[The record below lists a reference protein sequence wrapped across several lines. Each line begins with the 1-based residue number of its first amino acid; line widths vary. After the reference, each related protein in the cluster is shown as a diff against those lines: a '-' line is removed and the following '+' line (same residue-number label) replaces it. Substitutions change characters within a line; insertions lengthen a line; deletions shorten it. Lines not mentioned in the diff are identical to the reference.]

1 MQILR
6 EITVIFFAGYGKSI
20 EQEEKKSNSEI
31 SPYKMHWHNV
41 SKDYFKRIKN
51 TLFELNL
58 TLTGRL

>member
-6 EITVIFFAGYGKSI
+6 EIIAIFFASYGKSI

-31 SPYKMHWHNV
+31 SPYKTYWHNV
-41 SKDYFKRIKN
+41 SKYYFKRIKN